1 MGTGLQ
7 VLTVV
12 ALLGSA
18 LNAGIFYTFSSFVMP
33 GFARL
38 TPERGIAAMQAVNI
52 TAVRAPFMSV
62 LFGTALLCVVLAI
75 WSLTSIGSP
84 YWLFL
89 LLGAV
94 LYLVGTI
101 GMTIFLHVPL
111 NDALAVI
118 DPAAPDSAAQWAD
131 YQSRWNAW
139 NHVRWLTP
147 LAASAL
153 FTAAAFAGRVAP
165 TTT

>member
-12 ALLGSA
+12 ALIGSA

-38 TPERGIAAMQAVNI
+38 SPDRGIAAMQAVNI
-52 TAVRAPFMSV
+52 TAVRAPFMTV
-62 LFGTALLCVVLAI
+62 LFGTALLCVVLAV
-75 WSLTSIGSP
+75 WALTATDSR

-89 LLGAV
+89 LVGAV

-101 GMTIFLHVPL
+101 GLTMFLHVPL
-111 NDALAVI
+111 NEALAVI
-118 DPAAPDSAAQWAD
+118 DPAAPDSAARWAD

-139 NHVRWLTP
+139 NHLRWLTP
-147 LAASAL
+147 LAASVL
-153 FTAAAFAGRVAP
+153 FTTAVLR
-165 TTT
+165 